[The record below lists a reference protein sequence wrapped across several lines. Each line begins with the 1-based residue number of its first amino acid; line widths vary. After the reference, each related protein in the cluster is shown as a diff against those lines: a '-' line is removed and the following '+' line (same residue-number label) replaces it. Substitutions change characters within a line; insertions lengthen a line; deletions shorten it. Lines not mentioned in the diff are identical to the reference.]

1 MVQVMDMLD
10 RKTARRTLESLCG
23 RAHVGVDVPEKQ
35 ACLKD
40 MNRWSM
46 SCLCSICKQEQTS
59 ALNTTHVNAGE
70 VRLNIVGGRP
80 ISRLAGS
87 NFCEFTKVDIKQEK
101 DQS

>member
-40 MNRWSM
+40 MNR
-46 SCLCSICKQEQTS
+46 
-59 ALNTTHVNAGE
+59 
-70 VRLNIVGGRP
+70 
-80 ISRLAGS
+80 
-87 NFCEFTKVDIKQEK
+87 
-101 DQS
+101 